1 VECTVHGTQK
11 SLRLRNW
18 YSLEYCT
25 HPDSAD
31 PDSAGPD
38 SAGQDSGWLAVAET
52 NDPNP
57 ALAAYRAQLDQLK
70 LMLDG
75 RPHHLATFAEAL
87 GVQNCV
93 EEILQG

>member
-18 YSLEYCT
+18 YSLEYLT

-31 PDSAGPD
+31 PD
-38 SAGQDSGWLAVAET
+38 SAGQDSGWLAVGET

-70 LMLDG
+70 LMLDR